1 MATFPGGRGSK
12 WSLRSTQ
19 EEQRGLNRRQDRQF
33 MIDLGKSVLDLG
45 TTLGLEYVKYEK
57 LGGKED
63 TASRSYEALAEG
75 TKAGAKMKE
84 AEAQVTRADAYK
96 ASSKAASDLAV
107 KQLAADIKSGK
118 AQRTSAETIAKLDAL
133 AQVDAAKAN
142 QRGSQA
148 LAAAQTK
155 VAQIQ
160 ADVSLNTQDKAQL
173 EKKVAVAVATRNSLS
188 KYKEGS
194 PAWQRVFK
202 NFTNQVLSLDNLADK
217 ITGRSTAVDVP
228 PVGAQTTPT
237 GPDPATVSG
246 MIEIAAKKMGIGR
259 RVLTLSGDP
268 TKFPTWYDAGV
279 KASLDAVAPGMDSMP
294 ITIGPSTTTKKKLL
308 DSLLQGGYIE
318 RRKQFA
324 SLMGLAAANPPDV
337 TATTIVNN
345 IIAAMKKEDTGGGAG
360 WREHF

>member
-33 MIDLGKSVLDLG
+33 MIDLGKSILDLG
-45 TTLGLEYVKYEK
+45 ATMGVEYAKYEH
-57 LGGKED
+57 LGGKEA
-63 TASRSYEALAEG
+63 TQAKSYEALAKG
-75 TKAGAKMKE
+75 TEAGAKMKE
-84 AEAQVTRADAYK
+84 AGAQVTRADAYA

-107 KQLAADIKSGK
+107 KQLAADVASGK
-118 AQRTSAETIAKLDAL
+118 EQRISAAAIAKLQAD
-133 AQVDAAKAN
+133 AQVDAAAAN

-217 ITGRSTAVDVP
+217 ITGRSTAVDIP
-228 PVGAQTTPT
+228 PVGAQTTTSRTPT
-237 GPDPATVSG
+237 TPGATLQSSLEELGVPKSVAKAPANDPVFLKRFEEAGAVMLTGLGPSHRLKLSGKTYTV
-246 MIEIAAKKMGIGR
+246 EELVKKMRGLEPMDIQTF
-259 RVLTLSGDP
+259 LTSVVDDI
-268 TKFPTWYDAGV
+268 KR
-279 KASLDAVAPGMDSMP
+279 DS
-294 ITIGPSTTTKKKLL
+294 TS
-308 DSLLQGGYIE
+308 D
-318 RRKQFA
+318 
-324 SLMGLAAANPPDV
+324 
-337 TATTIVNN
+337 
-345 IIAAMKKEDTGGGAG
+345 GGAILNALIRAISDSKRG
-360 WREHF
+360 KPPGRDWTI

>member
-63 TASRSYEALAEG
+63 TASRSYTALAKG
-75 TKAGAKMKE
+75 TEAGAKMKE
-84 AEAQVTRADAYK
+84 AGAKVTRADAYAGSL
-96 ASSKAASDLAV
+96 ASAATLAESK
-107 KQLAADIKSGK
+107 LAADVASGK
-118 AQRTSAETIAKLDAL
+118 EQRISAEAIAKLQAD
-133 AQVDAAKAN
+133 AQVDAAAAN

-228 PVGAQTTPT
+228 PVGAQATPT
-237 GPDPATVSG
+237 ALDPATVNG
-246 MIEIAAKKMGIGR
+246 MIGLSAKKLGIGR
-259 RVLTLSGDP
+259 KVLTMSQSP
-268 TKFPTWYDAGV
+268 EFPTWYDAGV
-279 KASLDAVAPGMDSMP
+279 KASLESISPGVGSMP
-294 ITIGPSTTTKKKLL
+294 MIIGGRSTTKGALL
-308 DSLLQGGYIE
+308 KSLLQGGYVE

-324 SLMGLAAANPPDV
+324 SLMGLAAADPPDV

-345 IIAAMKKEDTGGGAG
+345 IIAAMKKEDTAGGAG
-360 WREHF
+360 WRDKF